1 MIKHLFLSVL
11 LFVAVPTAL
20 GEESVFLESVP
31 SDFRPPAPESDY
43 DSQLLDQVNEVGWYN
58 LHVAEENGHPAF
70 SFSLGHF
77 HKQDHPEIIIIGLP
91 AETAHQLLNIAVI
104 KIVGAKE
111 KIEPYKKYTEFTE
124 GLSVAFVPV
133 GLEHY
138 AEYLG
143 YANWYYGSMPKPYPV
158 VQMVWP
164 DREGKY
170 PWEPGYDRRFSQL
183 QPILAP
189 MP

>member
-43 DSQLLDQVNEVGWYN
+43 DSQLLDQINEVGWYN

-91 AETAHQLLNIAVI
+91 AATAHQLLNIAVI
-104 KIVGAKE
+104 KIVGAKDS
-111 KIEPYKKYTEFTE
+111 KD
-124 GLSVAFVPV
+124 A
-133 GLEHY
+133 
-138 AEYLG
+138 
-143 YANWYYGSMPKPYPV
+143 
-158 VQMVWP
+158 
-164 DREGKY
+164 
-170 PWEPGYDRRFSQL
+170 
-183 QPILAP
+183 
-189 MP
+189 